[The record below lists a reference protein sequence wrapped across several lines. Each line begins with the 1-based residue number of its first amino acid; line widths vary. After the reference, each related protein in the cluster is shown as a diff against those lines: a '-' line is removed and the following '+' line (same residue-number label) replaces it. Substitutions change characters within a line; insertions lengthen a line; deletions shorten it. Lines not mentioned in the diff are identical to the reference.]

1 MLRERGGA
9 CGPGVRADPARRN
22 GVRIRAAVSAA
33 RGGGVTVPDRETI
46 RVERDGALARIT
58 IDRPERFN
66 SLEKRAA
73 HFQGR

>member
-1 MLRERGGA
+1 
-9 CGPGVRADPARRN
+9 
-22 GVRIRAAVSAA
+22 
-33 RGGGVTVPDRETI
+33 VTVPDRETI

-66 SLEKRAA
+66 SLEKCAA